1 MADLPIDIAELE
13 EKYEILAKLG
23 EGGMG
28 AVYKVRHRV
37 LGKLRV
43 IKTIRPQ
50 LQSDQ
55 DLQNRFLREAQ
66 VAAGLRHPNIAAVH
80 DCAFTRNGTAY
91 IVMEHIEG
99 QNLRDYQR
107 SGGRLS
113 VEQVVEVGRQALDA
127 LGYLHS
133 KSFVHRDI
141 STDNMMIS
149 WHEGLP
155 AVTLIDLGLA
165 KSLETSQWQTK
176 TGMVVGKVRYISPEQ
191 LNAGVEGVEV
201 DARSDLYSMGV
212 VLYELLT
219 GLFPITGQDDMSMI
233 AGHLYRPPRP
243 FEETD
248 PKAKIPSPLRAVVM
262 RALEKKAEFRW
273 PSAREFGQAL
283 KDSIHH
289 PHTAPLE
296 VPADQQRTLRL
307 SSPTAGIVPPA
318 FAPRDPNQPTVTV
331 DVRPPHGAGGTRPA
345 APAADPTLYAVPGRE
360 TRHVPDGHTLP
371 VEGLAHDPEAVTAP
385 ITAPVGARPA
395 AGKAAPARR
404 AFPLAAVL
412 APLLALGAGFFGWQI
427 WQASSSKNPGSP
439 AKAPLEAPA
448 RPFYGKYH
456 AVVIGNDNYRRLPR
470 LETAV
475 NDARTL
481 ARLLEKNF
489 GFEVALVLDGT
500 HDEIFDAIY
509 AATEKLD
516 GRDNLLVFFA
526 GHGVLEN
533 NLAYWLPVDADPK
546 RTTNWIATDA
556 EISHLLDPLPAR
568 HILVVADSCFAGAR
582 SAGLEE
588 PLSSGNPGMS
598 RAEELRDL
606 ATRPSRL
613 VLASGGNSPVLDSG
627 GSGHSIFA
635 KALFDAL
642 ESQQEPLEIS
652 ALFRRI
658 QPAIK
663 ARSAVLGLQQDP
675 VLTPMASSRDEG
687 GELIF
692 VPKGSS

>member
-1 MADLPIDIAELE
+1 MADLPLDIAELE

-28 AVYKVRHRV
+28 AVYKVRHKV

-66 VAAGLRHPNIAAVH
+66 VAAGLRHPHIAAVH
-80 DCAFTRNGTAY
+80 DCAFTKSGTAY

-113 VEQVVEVGRQALDA
+113 VDQVVEVGRQALDA

-133 KSFVHRDI
+133 KSYVHRDI

-149 WHEGLP
+149 WHDGLP
-155 AVTLIDLGLA
+155 TVTLIDLGLA
-165 KSLETSQWQTK
+165 KSLESSQWHTK

-248 PKAKIPSPLRAVVM
+248 PQAKIPSPLRAVVM
-262 RALEKKAEFRW
+262 RALEKKAEYRW
-273 PSAREFGQAL
+273 ASAREFGQAL
-283 KDSIHH
+283 KESIHH
-289 PHTAPLE
+289 SHTAPLE
-296 VPADQQRTLRL
+296 VPADEQRTVRL
-307 SSPTAGIVPPA
+307 ASPTAGIAAPPG
-318 FAPRDPNQPTVTV
+318 PRRDPNQPTVTM
-331 DVRPPHGAGGTRPA
+331 DVRAAAGRPA
-345 APAADPTLYAVPGRE
+345 GADPTRYAVPGRE
-360 TRHVPDGHTLP
+360 TQPVDGRTLP
-371 VEGLAHDPEAVTAP
+371 VEGLAHDPEALTAP
-385 ITAPVGARPA
+385 ITSPVGAARRPPA
-395 AGKAAPARR
+395 AAGR
-404 AFPLAAVL
+404 AKFPLALAVI
-412 APLLALGAGFFGWQI
+412 APLLALAAGFFGWRLLSGGP
-427 WQASSSKNPGSP
+427 AGNGSDGTV
-439 AKAPLEAPA
+439 EAPE
-448 RPFYGKYH
+448 RPFYGSYH
-456 AVVIGNDNYRRLPR
+456 AVVIGNDQYLRMPR

-475 NDARTL
+475 NDARSL
-481 ARLLEKNF
+481 ARVLESRF
-489 GFEVALVLDGT
+489 GFEVKLVLDGT

-509 AATEKLD
+509 AAAEKLD

-526 GHGVLEN
+526 GHGVFEN

-556 EISHLLDPLPAR
+556 EISHLLDPLEAR

-582 SAGLEE
+582 GGGIEE
-588 PLSSGNPGMS
+588 PLSASRPGMS
-598 RAEELRDL
+598 RAEELRTL
-606 ATRPSRL
+606 ATHPSRL

-635 KALFDAL
+635 KALLDAL
-642 ESQQEPLEIS
+642 ENQKEPLEIS
-652 ALFRRI
+652 ALFR
-658 QPAIK
+658 QIK
-663 ARSAVLGLQQDP
+663 PTIAARSTALGLRQDP
-675 VLTPMASSRDEG
+675 VLTSMSTSSRDEG
-687 GELIF
+687 GEIIL
-692 VPKGSS
+692 VPKSAGY